1 MKNIN
6 EQKQNRPNMDQAH
19 AQAEGTAERF
29 YRLSYLREDG
39 ATVRESIRAR
49 NHHEAIEIAEKR
61 GLDILFSVSR
71 ESSRH
76 SSSSDD
82 GGPDLTLPIMVGVFV
97 ALIALGAVLWKCG
110 VF

>member
-1 MKNIN
+1 
-6 EQKQNRPNMDQAH
+6 MDSARTQTEDPAV
-19 AQAEGTAERF
+19 RS

-39 ATVRESIRAR
+39 ETVRETIRAR
-49 NHHEAIEIAEKR
+49 NHHEAVEIAEKR

-71 ESSRH
+71 ESSRR
-76 SSSSDD
+76 SSSSDDD

-97 ALIALGAVLWKCG
+97 GLIALGAALWKCG